1 MATRVSI
8 LHWLE
13 EIIKLCKYEKP
24 LWFGVILLNKIVGHL
39 DMKVSSILVSNLLV
53 KVLAIL
59 VSFQITNIY
68 DGVKFSA
75 TKRLVKIQYVGKIIK
90 TSF

>member
-1 MATRVSI
+1 
-8 LHWLE
+8 
-13 EIIKLCKYEKP
+13 
-24 LWFGVILLNKIVGHL
+24 
-39 DMKVSSILVSNLLV
+39 MKVSSILVSNLLV